1 MGKNKKRQVNFE
13 ILRCFSMFLI
23 VLGHYFGNV
32 SSNASFTMNSP
43 SWFLYYLINSIE
55 GVGVNLFIIISA
67 YFLPESHFSV
77 KKLVNMV
84 FQIFTYSVAIYLVL
98 VAVMHKFSVKEM
110 MYYCVPIFSRKYW
123 FATEYVRFYLIFP
136 ILNLLIHKLTEKQH
150 RYIAVLLIFMNSIY
164 PTIMDMDLR
173 LKYLGNWSLWFV
185 TLYMVV
191 TYLKLYPVNMS
202 NKLLWAGW
210 GISVL
215 IMFISKVTIDNLTMK
230 FLGRSTGSDLF
241 SHNNSIFMMTAALC
255 CFMLFARLR
264 VNETSRF
271 SKLILSISP
280 LTFGIY
286 LFHEHPAFKH
296 ILYNGI
302 HKAFYLIGLDN
313 WGGMWIPLGF
323 VAILG
328 IFVIGCIVEYIRQ
341 HTLQHIVELK
351 PIVVAEN
358 WLQQK
363 YDDMMG
369 EYDE

>member
-1 MGKNKKRQVNFE
+1 MVKTKKRQVNFE

-32 SSNASFTMNSP
+32 SSNANFVMNSP

-55 GVGVNLFIIISA
+55 GIGVNLFIIISA
-67 YFLPESHFSV
+67 YFLPESHFSI
-77 KKLVNMV
+77 KKIVNII

-98 VAVMHKFSVKEM
+98 EVVMHKSSVKEM
-110 MYYCVPIFSRKYW
+110 VYYCVPIFSRKYW

-136 ILNLLIHKLTEKQH
+136 ILNLLIYKLTEKQH

-164 PTIMDMDLR
+164 PTIMDMDSR
-173 LKYLGNWSLWFV
+173 LKYIGNWSLWFV

-191 TYLKLYPVNMS
+191 TYLKLYPVKMS

-215 IMFISKVTIDNLTMK
+215 TMFASKVAIDNLTMK
-230 FLGRSTGSDLF
+230 FLGKSTGSDLF

-264 VNETSRF
+264 VNETSLF
-271 SKLILSISP
+271 SKFILSISP
-280 LTFGIY
+280 LTFGVY
-286 LFHEHPAFKH
+286 LFHEHPAFKYV
-296 ILYNGI
+296 LYNGI
-302 HKAFYLIGLDN
+302 HKAYCLIGLDN
-313 WGGMWIPLGF
+313 WGWMWIPLGF
-323 VAILG
+323 VAIFG
-328 IFVIGCIVEYIRQ
+328 IFAIGCIVEYIRQ
-341 HTLQHIVELK
+341 HTVQHIVELK
-351 PIVVAEN
+351 LVVTAEK

-369 EYDE
+369 GV